1 MGQDVFFAPKKSRR
15 EKMEVI
21 IRPTAAEAEKL
32 TARII
37 ADAIN
42 AKPEFK
48 LGLATGATMEN
59 VYAELSRM
67 NKAGEVD
74 FSQVRS
80 WNLDEYVGLAP
91 EHDQSY
97 RYYMNKNLFNN
108 VNIDIRNTHLPDG
121 LAADEEAEAARYDD
135 SIDEAG
141 GIDLWLVGIG
151 CSGHVGFNDPGTSFS
166 SRTHVAYLTKT
177 TYEQNKIY
185 FTPPESMP
193 RRAYTAGV
201 GTVLDAKK
209 IVQLITGKRKAA
221 IAAAAIEGPMTSMIS
236 SSALQLHPDTVVIL
250 DAEAAANLKLRDFYD
265 EVFMNDPKWAAY
277 R

>member
-1 MGQDVFFAPKKSRR
+1 
-15 EKMEVI
+15 MEVI
-21 IRPTAAEAEKL
+21 IRPTAADAEKL

-59 VYAELSRM
+59 VYAELSKL

-97 RYYMNKNLFNN
+97 RYYMNKHLFNN
-108 VNIDIRNTHLPDG
+108 VNIDLRNTHLPDG
-121 LAADEEAEAARYDD
+121 LAEDEEYEAARYDD

-166 SRTHVAYLTKT
+166 SRTHVAYLTNT

-185 FTPPESMP
+185 FNPPESMP

-209 IVQLITGKRKAA
+209 VLQLITGERKAA
-221 IAAAAIEGPMTSMIS
+221 IAAAAIEGPMTAMIS
-236 SSALQLHPDTVVIL
+236 STALQLHPDTVIIL
-250 DAEAAANLKLRDFYD
+250 DEAAASQLKLKDFYK
-265 EVFMNDPKWAAY
+265 EVFENDPKWEAY

>member
-1 MGQDVFFAPKKSRR
+1 MD
-15 EKMEVI
+15 VI
-21 IRPTAAEAEKL
+21 ICKTAADAEKL
-32 TARII
+32 TARMI

-59 VYAELSRM
+59 VYAELSRL

-74 FSQVRS
+74 FSLVKS
-80 WNLDEYVGLAP
+80 WNLDEYAGLAP

-97 RYYMNKNLFNN
+97 RYYMNKHLFNN

-121 LAADEEAEAARYDD
+121 LAADEEAEAARYDE

-151 CSGHVGFNDPGTSFS
+151 CSGHVGFNDPGTSFA
-166 SRTHVAYLTKT
+166 SRTHVAYLTNT

-185 FTPPESMP
+185 
-193 RRAYTAGV
+193 
-201 GTVLDAKK
+201 
-209 IVQLITGKRKAA
+209 
-221 IAAAAIEGPMTSMIS
+221 
-236 SSALQLHPDTVVIL
+236 
-250 DAEAAANLKLRDFYD
+250 
-265 EVFMNDPKWAAY
+265 
-277 R
+277 

>member
-1 MGQDVFFAPKKSRR
+1 MD
-15 EKMEVI
+15 VI
-21 IRPTAAEAEKL
+21 ICKTSADAEKL
-32 TARII
+32 TAKII
-37 ADAIN
+37 ADAIK

-59 VYAELSRM
+59 VYAELAKL
-67 NKAGEVD
+67 NQDGYVD

-97 RYYMNKNLFNN
+97 HYFMNKHLFSK

-121 LAADEEAEAARYDD
+121 LAEDEIAEAERYDA

-141 GIDLWLVGIG
+141 GLDLWLVGIG
-151 CSGHVGFNDPGTSFS
+151 KTGHIGFNDPATSFS
-166 SRTHVAYLTKT
+166 SRTHVAYLSNT
-177 TYEQNKIY
+177 TYLQNKDY

-193 RRAYTAGV
+193 RRAFTAGV
-201 GTVLDAKK
+201 GTVLDAK
-209 IVQLITGKRKAA
+209 VVLQLITGERKAD
-221 IAAAAIEGPMTSMIS
+221 IAAASIEGPMTHMIS
-236 SSALQLHPDTVVIL
+236 STALQMHPNAIVIL
-250 DAEAAANLKLRDFYD
+250 DEAAASKLKLKDFYQ
-265 EVFMNDPKWAAY
+265 EIFESDPKWADY

>member
-1 MGQDVFFAPKKSRR
+1 
-15 EKMEVI
+15 MEVI
-21 IRPTAAEAEKL
+21 IRPTEEAAAKL
-32 TARII
+32 TAKII

-42 AKPEFK
+42 DKPEFK
-48 LGLATGATMEN
+48 LGLATGATMEA
-59 VYAELSRM
+59 VYAELSAL
-67 NKAGEVD
+67 NKANKVD
-74 FSQVRS
+74 FSQVRT

-108 VNIDIRNTHLPDG
+108 VNIDKRNTHLPDG
-121 LAADEEAEAARYDD
+121 LAINEELEAAVYDE

-151 CSGHVGFNDPGTSFS
+151 KSGHIGFNDPGTSLA
-166 SRTHVAYLTKT
+166 SRTHVAYLTNT

-185 FTPPESMP
+185 FNPPESMP
-193 RRAYTAGV
+193 RRAFTAGV

-209 IVQLITGKRKAA
+209 VVQLITGERKAD
-221 IAAAAIEGPMTSMIS
+221 IAAAAIEGPITSMIS
-236 SSALQLHPDTVVIL
+236 STALQMHPDTVVIL
-250 DAEAAANLKLRDFYD
+250 DEAAAAKLKLRDFYN
-265 EVFMNDPKWAAY
+265 EVFMNDPKWEAY

>member
-1 MGQDVFFAPKKSRR
+1 MD
-15 EKMEVI
+15 VI
-21 IRPTAAEAEKL
+21 ICKTAAEAEKL
-32 TARII
+32 TARLI

-42 AKPEFK
+42 AKPDFR

-59 VYAELSRM
+59 VYAELARL
-67 NKAGEVD
+67 NHAGKVD
-74 FSQVRS
+74 FSLVRS

-97 RYYMNKNLFNN
+97 RFYMNKNLFSK
-108 VNIDIRNTHLPDG
+108 VNIDPRNTHLPDG
-121 LAADEEAEAARYDD
+121 LAPDEELEAARYDD

-151 CSGHVGFNDPGTSFS
+151 CSGHIGFNDPGTSLS
-166 SRTHVAYLTKT
+166 SRTHVAYLTRT

-193 RRAYTAGV
+193 RRAFTAGV
-201 GTVLDAKK
+201 GTVMDAKK
-209 IVQLITGKRKAA
+209 VVQLITGSRKAA
-221 IAAAAIEGPMTSMIS
+221 IAAAAIEGPITAMIS
-236 SSALQLHPDTVVIL
+236 STALQLHPDATVIL
-250 DAEAAANLKLRDFYD
+250 DSEAAAGLKLKDFYQ
-265 EVFMNDPKWAAY
+265 EVFENDPKWASY